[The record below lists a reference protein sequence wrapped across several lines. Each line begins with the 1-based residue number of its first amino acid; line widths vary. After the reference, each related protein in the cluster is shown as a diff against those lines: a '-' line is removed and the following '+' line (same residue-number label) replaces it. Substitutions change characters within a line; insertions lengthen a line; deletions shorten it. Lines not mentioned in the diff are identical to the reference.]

1 MSTQYRSDRRSA
13 AADRAPRRSD
23 RTQKMTE
30 RAWWKEAV
38 VYQIYP
44 RSFNDSDG
52 DGVGDIPGIVEKLDY
67 VDELGVDAV
76 WLSPVYESPQHD
88 NGYDVSDYRSIHSEY
103 GTMDDW
109 ESLLAG
115 LHDRDI
121 RLVMDMVANHTSSE
135 HEWFRRSRADPDG
148 EYGDYYVW
156 REGDPDEPPNNWES
170 FFGGSAWTYDEER
183 EAWYL
188 SLFDTTQPDL
198 NWRNPDVRAEMYE
211 VMNWWLDKGIDGF
224 RLDVLNLISKPPGLP
239 DGDPGRDLV
248 GSEHFVDGPRIH
260 EYLAEMRDAVF
271 AGRDIVT
278 VGEMPELT
286 LESAREY
293 TGEDGPLDLVFPF
306 EHVQVDFG
314 PNGRWDVGEWT
325 LPEFKSTLDRWQR
338 GLGDDWWTTL
348 FFENHD
354 QPRSVSRFGDD
365 ERYRYESATALATAL
380 LTLRGTPFVYQG
392 QELGMTN
399 TTFES
404 LDDVAD
410 VDTLRNVRELIADGV
425 YGGYEEV
432 RGVVEARSRDNART
446 PMQWTDGRHAGFTD
460 GDPWLPVN
468 DDYEAVNAAREREL
482 TPSVLSYYRTLIG
495 VRGDSEPLRYGSYEL
510 RYPDDEQLYVYE
522 RRLDGERVV
531 VVLNLSGEP
540 RSADINPVGTSAAL
554 LLGNYES
561 VPEAPGEPFDLRPYE
576 ARLYAESR

>member
-1 MSTQYRSDRRSA
+1 
-13 AADRAPRRSD
+13 
-23 RTQKMTE
+23 MTE
-30 RAWWKEAV
+30 RTWWKEAV

-76 WLSPVYESPQHD
+76 WLSPVYESPQRD

-109 ESLLAG
+109 ESLLDG

-170 FFGGSAWTYDEER
+170 FFGGSAWSYDDGR

-224 RLDVLNLISKPPGLP
+224 RLDVLNLISKPEELP
-239 DGDPGRDLV
+239 DGDPDRELV
-248 GSEHFVDGPRIH
+248 GSEHFVDGPLIH
-260 EYLAEMRDAVF
+260 EYLAEMREEVF

-286 LESAREY
+286 IESAREY

-306 EHVQVDFG
+306 EHVQIDFG
-314 PNGRWDVGEWT
+314 PKGRWDAGEWT
-325 LPEFKSTLDRWQR
+325 LPELKSVLDRWQR
-338 GLGDDWWTTL
+338 GLGDEWWTTL

-365 ERYRYESATALATAL
+365 ERYRYESATALATVL

-410 VDTLRNVRELIADGV
+410 VDTVRNVRELIADGV
-425 YGGYEEV
+425 YGGYGEV

-446 PMQWTDGRHAGFTD
+446 PMQWTDDRHAGFTD

-468 DDYEAVNAAREREL
+468 DDYEVVNAARERER
-482 TPSVLSYYRTLIG
+482 TPSVLSYYRTLIE
-495 VRGDSEPLRYGSYEL
+495 VRGDSDPLRYGSYEL
-510 RYPDDEQLYVYE
+510 HYPDDEQLYVYE

-531 VVLNLSGEP
+531 VVLNLSGES
-540 RSADINPVGTSAAL
+540 RSVDIDRVDASAAL